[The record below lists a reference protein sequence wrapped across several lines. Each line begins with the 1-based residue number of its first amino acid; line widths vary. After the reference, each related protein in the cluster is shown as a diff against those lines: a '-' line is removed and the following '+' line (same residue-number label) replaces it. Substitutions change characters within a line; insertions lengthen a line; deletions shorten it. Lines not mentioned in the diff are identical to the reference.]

1 MFSDSKRE
9 NSQTNINESVINN
22 KLTHGF
28 VKSKK
33 WSPLDLYKSSLSLK
47 SLPTPTPPTTVLSSS
62 SEMIDTTEIS
72 RSDCQKSL
80 ILRIIYGHNCIKR
93 LNTSILLFFLCFLAF
108 LLSISCVI
116 RTFHFETKIV
126 ILESKC
132 EKYETMIEQLSQNMK
147 RMARTSLNNN
157 VPNMDYQHIQNI
169 VQEEWNKY
177 LNQASHNRTRRDV
190 VGECNCPPGPR
201 GKRGKK
207 GQAGES
213 GAPGPVGPPGKP
225 GFPVRTQNFFF
236 F

>member
-1 MFSDSKRE
+1 MFSDSKKE
-9 NSQTNINESVINN
+9 NSRTNINESVINS
-22 KLTHGF
+22 KLTDGN
-28 VKSKK
+28 VESKK

-47 SLPTPTPPTTVLSSS
+47 SLPTPTPVLSSS

-108 LLSISCVI
+108 LLSFSCVI

-132 EKYETMIEQLSQNMK
+132 EKYETMIEQLNQNMK

-169 VQEEWNKY
+169 VQEVMH
-177 LNQASHNRTRRDV
+177 LL
-190 VGECNCPPGPR
+190 
-201 GKRGKK
+201 
-207 GQAGES
+207 
-213 GAPGPVGPPGKP
+213 
-225 GFPVRTQNFFF
+225 
-236 F
+236 